1 MLGCSDSSK
10 PARCRSAAMQ
20 CYPLV
25 RIALSVRQ
33 VAIIVMF
40 MPERV
45 RIVSASVR
53 VLMTAM
59 SVRMTAMSVR
69 MTAMSV
75 RMTAMSVRMTAMSVR
90 MTAMKLLVGRSASA
104 PGLQAAD
111 VFSVGVTLLEL
122 WVGCLWHGAKTE
134 PGCAK
139 ERVVALQ
146 KARRPPQR
154 NVQCS
159 ARRGCH
165 AMCCTWGKPYG
176 ALHNMATNR
185 VSTTGTPPTCTRDCS
200 GPHDR
205 PDHRKAADRVPQP
218 RAEAAA
224 DSVAAACAAQEGPE
238 ATSRVLR
245 VSDLGSRGERLA
257 RVALSSG
264 TAESSGRDSTL
275 TQATARGAR
284 A

>member
-1 MLGCSDSSK
+1 
-10 PARCRSAAMQ
+10 
-20 CYPLV
+20 
-25 RIALSVRQ
+25 
-33 VAIIVMF
+33 
-40 MPERV
+40 
-45 RIVSASVR
+45 
-53 VLMTAM
+53 MTAM
-59 SVRMTAMSVR
+59 SVLMTAISVL
-69 MTAMSV
+69 MT
-75 RMTAMSVRMTAMSVR
+75 T
-90 MTAMKLLVGRSASA
+90 MKLLMGRSASA

-154 NVQCS
+154 NVQRS
-159 ARRGCH
+159 ARGGCH

-176 ALHNMATNR
+176 ALPMATNR
-185 VSTTGTPPTCTRDCS
+185 VSTTVTPPTCTRDCS

-245 VSDLGSRGERLA
+245 GLPRVSDLGHRG
-257 RVALSSG
+257 
-264 TAESSGRDSTL
+264 D
-275 TQATARGAR
+275 
-284 A
+284 